1 MINDIV
7 DYQYHRI
14 VALDKM
20 ISELKLRLLEVTD
33 KQCTE
38 EYKQLIRKQIL
49 NS

>member
-1 MINDIV
+1 MKEIV

-14 VALDKM
+14 IALDKM
-20 ISELKLRLLEVTD
+20 VSELKLRLLEVTD
-33 KQCTE
+33 KECTE